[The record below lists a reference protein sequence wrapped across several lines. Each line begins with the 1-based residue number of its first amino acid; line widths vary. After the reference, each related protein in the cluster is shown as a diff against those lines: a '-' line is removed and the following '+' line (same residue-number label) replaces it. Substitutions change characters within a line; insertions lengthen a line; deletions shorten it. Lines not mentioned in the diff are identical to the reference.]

1 MGKVGAYEAKTNL
14 AQLLNRVTDGE
25 RIVIT
30 RHGVPVAMLQP
41 VPPARQ
47 MPRQQV
53 IAELK
58 TFRRAH
64 RLAGLALSEMI
75 AEGRE

>member
-1 MGKVGAYEAKTNL
+1 MSEVGAFDAKTNL
-14 AQLLNRVTDGE
+14 GKLLTRVSKGE

-41 VPPARQ
+41 VNPARK
-47 MPRQQV
+47 MPPQQV
-53 IAELK
+53 ISELK
-58 TFRRAH
+58 TFRRKH